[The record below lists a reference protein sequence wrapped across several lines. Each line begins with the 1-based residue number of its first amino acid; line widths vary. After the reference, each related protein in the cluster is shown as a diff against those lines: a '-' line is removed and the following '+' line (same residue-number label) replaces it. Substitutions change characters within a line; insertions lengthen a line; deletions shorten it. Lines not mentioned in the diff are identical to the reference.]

1 MALTDKELIEE
12 IEELGEGLTSWE
24 AKFIDSIMKQLDVVG
39 QLTRKQSA
47 TLWKIYKERVPD
59 A

>member
-12 IEELGEGLTSWE
+12 IEDDGEGLTSWE
-24 AKFIDSIMKQLDVVG
+24 TGFIDSIMKQLDVVG
-39 QLTRKQSA
+39 QLTRAQSE
-47 TLWKIYKERVPD
+47 TLWKIYKERVPN